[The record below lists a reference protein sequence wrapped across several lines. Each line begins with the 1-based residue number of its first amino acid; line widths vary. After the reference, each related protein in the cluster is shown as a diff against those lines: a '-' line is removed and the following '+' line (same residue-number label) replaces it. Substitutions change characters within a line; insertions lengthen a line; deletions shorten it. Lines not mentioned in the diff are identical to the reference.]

1 MVAAFAWFFLSE
13 PRNMPDT
20 NQGMNGNEQFGYFF
34 AGSGAW
40 LTFTL
45 LVSSLLNRAL
55 GHRSLALLP
64 GMDALRESN
73 YIHAISRTLQLRWRP
88 LVRQWKHT

>member
-1 MVAAFAWFFLSE
+1 
-13 PRNMPDT
+13 MPDT

-34 AGSGAW
+34 AGSGAG

-55 GHRSLALLP
+55 GQRSLALLP

-73 YIHAISRTLQLRWRP
+73 YIRALSRTRQLRWRP
-88 LVRQWKHT
+88 LVQQWKHT